1 MAFILMSVFF
11 TRKGTKL
18 ILLLFLF
25 LSFVPLLMGLL
36 GSYKNNQTIKK
47 ALKRENYPIEVIEEN
62 KRMAKIP
69 TKLGLY
75 LSLPLILLE
84 FIHIIRYNKSQKNK

>member
-1 MAFILMSVFF
+1 
-11 TRKGTKL
+11 
-18 ILLLFLF
+18 
-25 LSFVPLLMGLL
+25 MGLL